1 MTKVTKIYGPPG
13 TGKTEKL
20 IRRAMAYIRVGTPV
34 SKIGYFA
41 FTRKAAHEARD
52 RMLKKNPEYKKKQ
65 LRYFQTLHSLA
76 FHSLGLREEN
86 VMQDYHYNDLGKELS
101 IRVNAKKDA
110 DASPYLTCDNEYF
123 QIILKAK
130 EKNISVWDE
139 YCTGEHST
147 NVKPDL
153 LKHIEANY
161 NHYKHP
167 DINNLVDF
175 TDMIHDIVQQ
185 PDKIPNFDVVF
196 IDEAQ
201 DLSPI
206 QWKLYDILKS
216 KSKNIYL
223 AGDDDQAIYGWAGAD
238 VDRFIKEPAT
248 EKVLSRSRRIPK
260 AVQDVSEIIT
270 ARIEGL
276 RATKNYLPRDEEG
289 LCSKINS
296 LENLDLFSQD
306 WLILTRTLSRAK
318 EVCDLLKVKG
328 LYYENRHQKSYNT
341 KLYKAIVSHNKWL
354 NGETITDTA
363 RADIIEYL
371 GNRELIKD
379 RMNYNLKWFECFDN
393 APAEDK
399 IYIRLMLSNKEKLS
413 DEARIKVS
421 TIHAAKGGECENV
434 ILVLDNA
441 KKIREATTKSI
452 IKRDEEHRVWYVG
465 CTRAKRNLY
474 LMRAKIER
482 KGYQL

>member
-1 MTKVTKIYGPPG
+1 
-13 TGKTEKL
+13 
-20 IRRAMAYIRVGTPV
+20 
-34 SKIGYFA
+34 
-41 FTRKAAHEARD
+41 
-52 RMLKKNPEYKKKQ
+52 
-65 LRYFQTLHSLA
+65 
-76 FHSLGLREEN
+76 
-86 VMQDYHYNDLGKELS
+86 
-101 IRVNAKKDA
+101 
-110 DASPYLTCDNEYF
+110 
-123 QIILKAK
+123 
-130 EKNISVWDE
+130 
-139 YCTGEHST
+139 
-147 NVKPDL
+147 
-153 LKHIEANY
+153 
-161 NHYKHP
+161 
-167 DINNLVDF
+167 
-175 TDMIHDIVQQ
+175 MIHDIVQQ
-185 PDKIPNFDVVF
+185 RNKVPNFDVVF

-238 VDRFIKEPAT
+238 VDRFIQEPAT

-270 ARIEGL
+270 ARIAGL

-296 LENLDLFSQD
+296 LENVDLHQD
-306 WLILTRTLSRAK
+306 KWLILTRTLSRAK

-341 KLYKAIVSHNKWL
+341 KLYKAIINHSKWL
-354 NGETITDTA
+354 NGEEVSDTA
-363 RADIIEYL
+363 LEDIKEYM
-371 GNRELIKD
+371 GNRELKKD
-379 RMNYNLKWFECFDN
+379 LKWFECFDN
-393 APAEDK
+393 APADDK
-399 IYIRLMLSNKEKLS
+399 IYIRLMLSNKERLS
-413 DEARIKVS
+413 DDARIKVS

-441 KKIREATTKSI
+441 KKIREAITKSI

-482 KGYQL
+482 KGYPL